1 MKPLLYVDGYNI
13 IGAWPEAARENWSLD
28 ECRDRLI
35 LLLEDYAGYTGQ
47 EVWVV
52 FDGYRTERPLRTV
65 ETRRELTVVY
75 TRHGETADHYIERMC
90 QLLPKY
96 REARVATSDS
106 IEQTLILG
114 RGATRLSAREFW
126 REVHQERSRNRGRFV
141 THTGSSQPGQTGS
154 GSLRNALSEEQF
166 RMLDQLRRQ
175 K

>member
-13 IGAWPEAARENWSLD
+13 IGAWPKANHEQWPLD

-35 LLLEDYAGYTGQ
+35 HLLQDYAGYTGQ
-47 EVWVV
+47 EVCVV
-52 FDGYRTERPLRTV
+52 FDGYKADRPIRSV
-65 ETRRELTVVY
+65 ENREDFTVVF

-90 QLLPKY
+90 QQLPKY

-114 RGATRLSAREFW
+114 RGATRLSARELW
-126 REVHQERSRNRGRFV
+126 RELEKERSAGRGRHQQPSAQQL
-141 THTGSSQPGQTGS
+141 TSISS
-154 GSLRNALSEEQF
+154 ALSREQF
-166 RMLDQLRRQ
+166 AALDKLRRQ

>member
-13 IGAWPEAARENWSLD
+13 IGAWPEAAKENWTLD
-28 ECRDRLI
+28 ECRDRLV

-65 ETRRELTVVY
+65 EPRRELTVVY

-90 QLLPKY
+90 QQLPKY

-114 RGATRLSAREFW
+114 RGATRLSARELW
-126 REVHQERSRNRGRFV
+126 RELEQERSAGRGRHQSPAAQQR
-141 THTGSSQPGQTGS
+141 TALSA
-154 GSLRNALSEEQF
+154 ALSEEQYAA
-166 RMLDQLRRQ
+166 LDKLRRQ

>member
-13 IGAWPEAARENWSLD
+13 IGAWAQANREQWPLD

-35 LLLEDYAGYTGQ
+35 HLLQDYAGYTGQ
-47 EVWVV
+47 EVCVV
-52 FDGYRTERPLRTV
+52 FDGYKADRPLRSV
-65 ETRRELTVVY
+65 EIRAELTVVY

-90 QLLPKY
+90 QQLPKY

-114 RGATRLSAREFW
+114 RGATRLSARELW
-126 REVHQERSRNRGRFV
+126 RELEQERSAGRGRHKPPSAQQR
-141 THTGSSQPGQTGS
+141 T
-154 GSLRNALSEEQF
+154 SLSAALSQEQYEL
-166 RMLDQLRRQ
+166 LDQLRRQ

>member
-13 IGAWPEAARENWSLD
+13 IGAWAQANREQWPLD

-35 LLLEDYAGYTGQ
+35 HLLEEYAGYTGQ
-47 EVWVV
+47 EVWLV
-52 FDGYRTERPLRTV
+52 FDGYKADRPLRSV
-65 ETRRELTVVY
+65 EIRAELTVVY

-90 QLLPKY
+90 QQLPKY

-114 RGATRLSAREFW
+114 RGATRLSARELW
-126 REVHQERSRNRGRFV
+126 RELEQERSAGRGRHKPPSAQQR
-141 THTGSSQPGQTGS
+141 T
-154 GSLRNALSEEQF
+154 SLSAALSQEQYEL
-166 RMLDQLRRQ
+166 LDQLRRQ